1 MKNNIRINVI
11 VNIIRTVVLTLLSFI
26 TFPWVCRYLGDSAVG
41 TYTWA
46 NTFVAYF
53 LILAKIGIPNLAVR
67 ECVKVRDNKEELS
80 NKVQGFFLLQLISTI
95 LSFGLLCVVVF
106 SVPALRE
113 QHSLIFILSLNFLV
127 GAFSFEWV
135 FIALEKQ
142 FYMAVRSIVALTISA
157 ILIIVFVTTP
167 DDILLYALIAIMVT
181 VITTIANVYYV
192 RRFVSFKKTMPYNL
206 KQYSKQLLV
215 LCTLSLVLSIY
226 NQTDTFILGFI
237 NSDKT
242 EVASYSVGIKGV
254 DIIIGII
261 TALSVVFIPRAAYYY
276 SKEDK
281 RFFNNLN
288 KYSIN
293 ICLFIVLPAIVTMCV
308 LAKPICGLIS
318 GSYTFQQGDDYYNA
332 PYVLMILAAMM
343 ATYSIGDIIYGQ
355 ILLPMKK
362 EKYYLIAISVG
373 ALVNAGASIGLGMF
387 LFKDRPAIGVAIGTV
402 TTDVLIIIFL
412 LALTWKWTRKTVFN
426 MNTLKLLIANA
437 VILGVSLL
445 IYNPLLTLWKNMNL
459 SDGVA
464 YTLQLVA
471 IVAIAGIIYLVI
483 LFLLKEDL
491 IYSFSKKRKEE
502 RKNAESES

>member
-1 MKNNIRINVI
+1 
-11 VNIIRTVVLTLLSFI
+11 
-26 TFPWVCRYLGDSAVG
+26 
-41 TYTWA
+41 
-46 NTFVAYF
+46 
-53 LILAKIGIPNLAVR
+53 
-67 ECVKVRDNKEELS
+67 
-80 NKVQGFFLLQLISTI
+80 
-95 LSFGLLCVVVF
+95 
-106 SVPALRE
+106 
-113 QHSLIFILSLNFLV
+113 
-127 GAFSFEWV
+127 
-135 FIALEKQ
+135 
-142 FYMAVRSIVALTISA
+142 
-157 ILIIVFVTTP
+157 
-167 DDILLYALIAIMVT
+167 
-181 VITTIANVYYV
+181 
-192 RRFVSFKKTMPYNL
+192 
-206 KQYSKQLLV
+206 
-215 LCTLSLVLSIY
+215 
-226 NQTDTFILGFI
+226 
-237 NSDKT
+237 
-242 EVASYSVGIKGV
+242 
-254 DIIIGII
+254 
-261 TALSVVFIPRAAYYY
+261 
-276 SKEDK
+276 
-281 RFFNNLN
+281 
-288 KYSIN
+288 
-293 ICLFIVLPAIVTMCV
+293 MCV

-412 LALTWKWTRKTVFN
+412 LALTWKWTRKAVFN

-445 IYNPLLTLWKNMNL
+445 IYNPLLSLWKNMNL